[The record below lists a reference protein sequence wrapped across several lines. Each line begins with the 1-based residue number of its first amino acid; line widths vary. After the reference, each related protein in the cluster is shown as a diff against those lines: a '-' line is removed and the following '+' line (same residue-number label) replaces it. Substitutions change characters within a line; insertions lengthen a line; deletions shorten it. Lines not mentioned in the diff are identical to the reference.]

1 VKPSDEFDMDDA
13 VRVCD
18 GPFTSFRGVVKTVD
32 EANSR
37 LSVAVTIYGR
47 VVAVD
52 LKFGQ
57 VQRL

>member
-1 VKPSDEFDMDDA
+1 MKPSDEFAMDDA

-18 GPFTSFRGVVKTVD
+18 GPFTSFRGVVRDVD
-32 EANSR
+32 DQSSR

-47 VVAVD
+47 VVAAELD
-52 LKFGQ
+52 FGQ

>member
-1 VKPSDEFDMDDA
+1 VKPAEKFAMDDA

-18 GPFTSFRGVVKTVD
+18 GPFTSFRGVVKDVD
-32 EANSR
+32 EASSR

-47 VVAVD
+47 VVAAD
-52 LKFGQ
+52 LEFGQ